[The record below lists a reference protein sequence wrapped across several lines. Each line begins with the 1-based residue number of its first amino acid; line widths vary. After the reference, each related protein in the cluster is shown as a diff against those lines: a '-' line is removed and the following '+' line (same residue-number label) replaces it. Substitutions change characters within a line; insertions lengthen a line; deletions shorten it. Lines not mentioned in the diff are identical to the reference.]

1 MTTKEQREAARNR
14 STNRIVELATRFY
27 EEVHP
32 TAVLL
37 STEDQCCCG
46 GPGARLI
53 TTYAKVQ
60 NKIGFFVDEKEFTRV
75 TTGITRY
82 LDAQHSTGCY
92 LLSCLCSLPI
102 LCIPMC
108 ILVAD
113 DNKVDTQLQEFLK
126 SCNRTVDTTS
136 SVSWEKAHKKIS
148 GIICRVPGRSAN
160 QTTIAQTCDAE
171 ITKLLRTLDG
181 VDDDTPASALDN
193 QYRASTIAF
202 DRLKQQCAEENAV
215 LNNMTTS
222 TQEMA
227 QSPTLQATNNSIE
240 LQSTQSSI
248 QA

>member
-1 MTTKEQREAARNR
+1 MTAR

-60 NKIGFFVDEKEFTRV
+60 NKIGLFVDEKEFTRV

-82 LDAQHSTGCY
+82 LDARHSSGCY
-92 LLSCLCSLPI
+92 LLSFLCSLPI

-108 ILVAD
+108 IIVAD
-113 DNKVDTQLQEFLK
+113 DNKTDTQLQEFLK
-126 SCNRTVDTTS
+126 SCNRTVNTTS
-136 SVSWEKAHKKIS
+136 SVSWEKAPKKIS
-148 GIICRVPGRSAN
+148 GIVCRIPARSAN
-160 QTTIAQTCDAE
+160 QITLAQTCDAE
-171 ITKLLRTLDG
+171 ITKLLHILEG
-181 VDDDTPASALDN
+181 VVPTDEDTPASVLDN
-193 QYRASTIAF
+193 QYRASTVAF

-240 LQSTQSSI
+240 LQSTQSST
-248 QA
+248 QV